1 MTDDAT
7 QDALLAGYTRS
18 LFAAE
23 DEVLEELRYEMA
35 RQDLPQINIS
45 AEQGRLMQVLLAAVN
60 ARTVLE
66 IGALGGY
73 SAIWMAR
80 ALPADGRLVTIELRE
95 ERAAFAR
102 GFIARAGLD
111 GVIEVRVGAA
121 LDVLRRLEEEGAT
134 FDAVFIDADKENYG
148 EYLDFALTLVR
159 TGGLILGDNAYQAGR
174 VVDDEPSTPAVA
186 AMRAFNQRLAGDPRL
201 VSTII
206 PIRDGLTVSVV
217 RD

>member
-1 MTDDAT
+1 MNDA
-7 QDALLAGYTRS
+7 QDALLAGYTRRM
-18 LFAAE
+18 FAAE

-45 AEQGRLMQVLLAAVN
+45 AEQGRLMQVLLAAIN
-60 ARTVLE
+60 ARAVLE

-95 ERAAFAR
+95 ERAEFAR
-102 GFIARAGLD
+102 GFIGRAGLD
-111 GVIEVRVGAA
+111 GVIEVRVGEA
-121 LDVLRRLEEEGAT
+121 LDVLRRLEEEDAT

-159 TGGLILGDNAYQAGR
+159 PGGLIMGDNAYQSGR
-174 VVDDEPSTPAVA
+174 VLDDEPTTPAVA
-186 AMRAFNQRLAGDPRL
+186 AIQAFNQRLAGDPRL

-217 RD
+217 R

>member
-1 MTDDAT
+1 MTDDT
-7 QDALLAGYTRS
+7 TREALLAGYTRR

-23 DEVLEELRYEMA
+23 DQVLEELRYEMA
-35 RQDLPQINIS
+35 RQDLPEINIS

-60 ARTVLE
+60 ARDVLE

-80 ALPADGRLVTIELRE
+80 ALPPDGRLVTIEVRE
-95 ERAAFAR
+95 ERVAFAR
-102 GFIARAGLD
+102 DFIARAGLD
-111 GVIEVRVGAA
+111 GVIEVRLGTAP
-121 LDVLRRLEEEGAT
+121 DVLRSLEEEGAT

-159 TGGLILGDNAYQAGR
+159 PGGLILGDNAYQAGR
-174 VVDDEPSTPAVA
+174 IVDDEPDATVA
-186 AMRAFNQRLAGDPRL
+186 AMQAFNQRLASDPRL

-217 RD
+217 TG